1 MRKIIRSAV
10 IIVLSGTFAVGLF
23 LRMFMERTVPH
34 FMNAGIVYILLA
46 LTSAGFRALI
56 YDINDFFAGDT
67 EA

>member
-1 MRKIIRSAV
+1 
-10 IIVLSGTFAVGLF
+10 VLSGTFAVGLF